1 MHLTDILIIAAYLA
15 TLIGIGIFVAG
26 RQTTTDSYF
35 VAGRSVPGWA
45 AGMSLLATIITSLTF
60 IAFPGA
66 AYSGNWNLLVPNLL
80 FIAVIWSIGPII
92 VPFFRHAV
100 SMSVYEYFGKRFG
113 PGVRMYSS
121 LAFAAGHFAKMGFV
135 FYLLALAVSGF
146 TGWPVIPLIVGL
158 GVITVFYT
166 FIGGLR
172 AVIWTDVV
180 QGFLL
185 FAGVA
190 VTLAL
195 LLFSQHARPG
205 ALFHLIAANHKL
217 SFGSYHF
224 DLAKPTVWTMAL
236 YGFFY
241 YLQKYTADQT
251 VVQRYLAARSDR
263 SALHGI
269 QMGATLCLPVW
280 TAFMLIGSLL
290 WAFYHLAGQTP
301 PAAVTHPDQIFP
313 YFMVTQ
319 MPVGVAGIFLAALFG
334 AAMSML
340 ASDLNC
346 LGLILVEDFY
356 SHFFPSHSDLQRLR
370 FGKLAVI
377 VCGALAITVALA
389 VTATHGSALA
399 LYYAAA
405 SIVAGGLAGLF
416 LLAFLSRRAGRTAAL
431 LGIGAN
437 LIFTVYATLTL
448 DGGKILDLHRYN
460 FPWSEY
466 TIGVVGNLLLLGVGL
481 LCAALFPAASQ
492 LQSTSTLWDWLASSS
507 RTDHYAIQ
515 LGETR

>member
-1 MHLTDILIIAAYLA
+1 MHLADTLIVAAYLA
-15 TLIGIGIFVAG
+15 TLVAIGVLVSR
-26 RQTTTDSYF
+26 RQRTTDAYF
-35 VAGRSVPGWA
+35 VAGRTVPGWA
-45 AGMSLLATIITSLTF
+45 AGLSLLATIITSLTF

-80 FIAVIWSIGPII
+80 FIAVIWSIGPVI

-113 PGVRMYSS
+113 AGVRMYASF
-121 LAFAAGHFAKMGFV
+121 AFAAGHFAKMGFV
-135 FYLLALAVSGF
+135 FYLLALAVAGF
-146 TGWPVIPLIVGL
+146 TGWHVIPLIVGL

-166 FIGGLR
+166 FVGGLR

-185 FAGVA
+185 FAGIA
-190 VTLAL
+190 VTLGIL
-195 LLFSQHARPG
+195 LLGRHAH
-205 ALFHLIAANHKL
+205 AAAMFHLIAASHKTSL
-217 SFGSYHF
+217 GSYRF
-224 DLAKPTVWTMAL
+224 DLAQPTVWTMAL
-236 YGFFY
+236 YGVFY

-280 TAFMLIGSLL
+280 VSFMFIGSLL
-290 WAFYHLAGQTP
+290 WAFYRIPGHAP
-301 PAAVTHPDQIFP
+301 PAAVVRPDQVFP

-356 SHFFPSHSDLQRLR
+356 SHFFPTRTDAQRLR
-370 FGKLAVI
+370 FGKLAVV
-377 VCGALAITVALA
+377 VCGALAITVSLC

-416 LLAFLSRRAGRTAAL
+416 LLAFLSRRAGRMAAL
-431 LGIGAN
+431 AGIAAN

-448 DGGKILDLHRYN
+448 DGGQIVNLRGYN
-460 FPWSEY
+460 FPWSAY
-466 TIGVVGNLLLLGVGL
+466 TIVVFGNLLLLGVGL
-481 LCAALFPAASQ
+481 ACAALFPSAAS
-492 LQSTSTLWDWLASSS
+492 LASSS
-507 RTDHYAIQ
+507 TLWSWLADRKRSGLPAIHV
-515 LGETR
+515 GDAR

>member
-1 MHLTDILIIAAYLA
+1 
-15 TLIGIGIFVAG
+15 V
-26 RQTTTDSYF
+26 
-35 VAGRSVPGWA
+35 
-45 AGMSLLATIITSLTF
+45 
-60 IAFPGA
+60 
-66 AYSGNWNLLVPNLL
+66 
-80 FIAVIWSIGPII
+80 I

-113 PGVRMYSS
+113 PGVRMYASF
-121 LAFAAGHFAKMGFV
+121 AFAAGHFAKMGFV
-135 FYLLALAVSGF
+135 FYLLALAVAGF

-166 FIGGLR
+166 FVGGLR

-185 FAGVA
+185 FAGIA
-190 VTLAL
+190 VTLAIL
-195 LLFSQHARPG
+195 LLGRHAHP
-205 ALFHLIAANHKL
+205 AAMFHLIAVNHKT
-217 SFGSYHF
+217 SFGSYRF
-224 DLAKPTVWTMAL
+224 DLARPTVWTMAL

-280 TAFMLIGSLL
+280 VSFMFIGSLL
-290 WAFYHLAGQTP
+290 WAFYQLAGHAP
-301 PAAVTHPDQIFP
+301 PTAVARPDQVFP

-319 MPVGVAGIFLAALFG
+319 MPVGVAGLFLAALFG

-356 SHFFPSHSDLQRLR
+356 SHFFPTRTDAQRLR
-370 FGKLAVI
+370 FGKVSVV
-377 VCGALAITVALA
+377 VCGALAITVSLC

-416 LLAFLSRRAGRTAAL
+416 LLAFLSRRAGRMAAL
-431 LGIGAN
+431 AGITAS

-448 DGGKILDLHRYN
+448 DGGEIVDLHRYN
-460 FPWSEY
+460 FPWSAY
-466 TIGVVGNLLLLGVGL
+466 TIVVFSNLLLLGVGL
-481 LCAALFPAASQ
+481 VYAALFPAAAS
-492 LQSTSTLWDWLASSS
+492 LAPTSTLWSWLADRKRSSL
-507 RTDHYAIQ
+507 HAIHV
-515 LGETR
+515 GDAR